1 MKRHGGDPALAW
13 GALTR
18 RDQLRLKS
26 FRHALPESINQIVA
40 RHKLQDERIHK
51 VGTDMA
57 VPDRCLKQIMSHYRD
72 VLSRERIRHVIFGHV
87 GNNHLHV
94 NMLPSTYEEL
104 GRAKDLYRGF
114 AKKAVELGGSVS
126 AEHGIGKL
134 KREFLRIQ
142 FSPEALEEMRAV
154 KAAVDPRNLLNPE
167 TVL

>member
-1 MKRHGGDPALAW
+1 
-13 GALTR
+13 
-18 RDQLRLKS
+18 
-26 FRHALPESINQIVA
+26 
-40 RHKLQDERIHK
+40 
-51 VGTDMA
+51 
-57 VPDRCLKQIMSHYRD
+57 
-72 VLSRERIRHVIFGHV
+72 V

-142 FSPEALEEMRAV
+142 FSQEALEEMRAV
-154 KAAVDPRNLLNPE
+154 KDAVDPRNLLNPE